1 MSVVKYKNNG
11 NLCILQSVPSYC
23 NTIMSF
29 FSTAEIPPT
38 ALNVNVTCSSVL
50 STTTRSYDISVVF
63 FIDATFTLSR
73 VSAIDSI
80 RTTIVEV
87 DGSGNAVLPNFRRE
101 SVPFQGIERGPG
113 NVTLIFPNNR
123 PLADR
128 QGFYSVQVKKGS
140 G

>member
-1 MSVVKYKNNG
+1 M
-11 NLCILQSVPSYC
+11 
-23 NTIMSF
+23 
-29 FSTAEIPPT
+29 
-38 ALNVNVTCSSVL
+38 
-50 STTTRSYDISVVF
+50 TTRSYDISVVF

-87 DGSGNAVLPNFRRE
+87 DGSGKAVLPNFRRE
-101 SVPFQGIERGPG
+101 SVTFQGIERGPG

-128 QGFYSVQVKKGS
+128 QGFYSVQVKKGNGWLYKYVLS
-140 G
+140 SYSDHYSSAL

>member
-1 MSVVKYKNNG
+1 M
-11 NLCILQSVPSYC
+11 
-23 NTIMSF
+23 
-29 FSTAEIPPT
+29 
-38 ALNVNVTCSSVL
+38 
-50 STTTRSYDISVVF
+50 TTRSYDISVVF

-101 SVPFQGIERGPG
+101 SIKFQGIERGPG
-113 NVTLIFPNNR
+113 NVTLVFPNNS

-128 QGFYSVQVKKGS
+128 QGFYSIQVKKAMDGYTNNVMYFPTTQTTTV
-140 G
+140 